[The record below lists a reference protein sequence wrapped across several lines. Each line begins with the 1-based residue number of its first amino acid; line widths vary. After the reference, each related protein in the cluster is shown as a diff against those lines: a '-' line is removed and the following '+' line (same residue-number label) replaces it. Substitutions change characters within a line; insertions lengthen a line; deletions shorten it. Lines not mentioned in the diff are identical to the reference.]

1 MKFAQVVHNP
11 GAGEGAV
18 TKKELIALINS
29 AGFGC
34 SYSSTKKKGWEK
46 FESLENDFIILAG
59 GDGTVRKVAGELL
72 DKTLLDKK
80 LPIGLLPMGTA
91 NNIARTLGIR
101 GEHRDIIKSWTDN
114 HVKKFDVA
122 RVFGLGK
129 SRFFLESF
137 GYGIFP
143 RLMAEMKKQAD
154 ADRDTPEKSLRMA
167 LSILHDLIE
176 EMEPRYCRIALDGT
190 HHDGNYILV
199 EVMNT
204 SSIGPNLKL
213 APLADPGDGVFE
225 IVLIGDSQRQEFAEY
240 IKNKLQGR
248 EIPFAFTT
256 LKAKTLEI
264 FWDGS
269 DAHIDDQY
277 VELEKNSD
285 IRIELLHGLLEFFVP
300 EPILAS
306 A

>member
-1 MKFAQVVHNP
+1 MKFARVVHNP
-11 GAGEGAV
+11 GAGEGAL
-18 TKKELIALINS
+18 TKEELVSLINS

-46 FESLENDFIILAG
+46 FESSENDFIILAG

-101 GEHRDIIKSWTDN
+101 GEHIDIIKSWN
-114 HVKKFDVA
+114 EKHMKKFDV
-122 RVFGLGK
+122 GLLSGLEK

-143 RLMAEMKKQAD
+143 RLMSEMQKLD
-154 ADRDTPEKSLRMA
+154 EADRDTPEKSLRLA
-167 LSILHDLIE
+167 LSVLHDLIE
-176 EMEPRYCRIALDGT
+176 EMEPRYCKISLDGM

-248 EIPFAFTT
+248 ENPFAFTT
-256 LKAKTLEI
+256 LKAKKLEI
-264 FWDGS
+264 FCDGEY
-269 DAHIDDQY
+269 AHIDDQY
-277 VELEKNSD
+277 IEVKGNTH
-285 IRIELLHGLLEFFVP
+285 ITIELLHGLLEFFVP
-300 EPILAS
+300 SPILAS
-306 A
+306 V

>member
-1 MKFAQVVHNP
+1 MKVARVVHNP
-11 GAGEGAV
+11 GAGEGAL
-18 TKKELIALINS
+18 TKQELVSLINS

-46 FESLENDFIILAG
+46 FESSENDFIILAG

-101 GEHRDIIKSWTDN
+101 GEHRDIIQSWTET
-114 HVKKFDVA
+114 HVKKFDVG

-143 RLMAEMKKQAD
+143 RLMAEMKKQD
-154 ADRDTPEKSLRMA
+154 EADRDTPEKSLRMA

-176 EMEPRYCRIALDGT
+176 EMEPQYCKIALDGT

-256 LKAKTLEI
+256 LKAKKLEI
-264 FWDGS
+264 FWGGS

-277 VELEKNSD
+277 QELEKNTD
-285 IRIELLHGLLEFFVP
+285 IKIELLHGLLEFFVP